1 MNKDSSSIDKEK
13 LLPDSFTFV
22 SQAHGTTPWLDHC
35 ITTASGKSI
44 TSNISIIGDFVCS
57 DHYPIC
63 NDIVCDINVLHN
75 IAPGMKSK
83 SAIKWH
89 TANEIDKQQYNIETE
104 KNSFDCNNTH
114 RFIVM

>member
-1 MNKDSSSIDKEK
+1 MFGAELIDFYDNNNLCFIDKEK

-22 SQAHGTTPWLDHC
+22 SQAHGTTSWLDHC

-44 TSNISIIGDFVCS
+44 ASNISIIDDIVCS

-63 NDIVCDINVLHN
+63 IEIVCDINVLNN
-75 IAPGMKSK
+75 IVPGMKSK

-104 KNSFDCNNTH
+104 K
-114 RFIVM
+114 